1 MTFPTKGEVLSISR
15 MELTAIVGLGAGG
28 HGRMIADILSRSG
41 DYSVA
46 AWLDS
51 DASIRGTKVCD
62 APVLGDDS
70 KLPEIFSEKL
80 NRAFIGLGSVGDAS
94 LRRKVAASAL
104 EIGMALPVITDPT
117 ALVSATSQVDEGVC
131 IFPHAIIN
139 ANCKIGRC
147 AIINTR
153 ATVEHDCSLGEF
165 CHLAP
170 ASVIGGDCV
179 IGDGAHIGIGAV
191 VKEGITIGENA
202 IVGAGAVVVADV
214 ASGTTVTGVPAK
226 IFDRSNSAI

>member
-1 MTFPTKGEVLSISR
+1 

-41 DYSVA
+41 DYSLA

-51 DASIRGTKVCD
+51 DVSSHGTSVCD

-80 NRAFIGLGSVGDAS
+80 NQAFVGLGSVGDAS

-104 EIGMALPVITDPT
+104 EAGMELPVITDPT
-117 ALVSATSQVDEGVC
+117 ALVSSTSQVGDGVC

-139 ANCKIGRC
+139 CSCSIGCC

-153 ATVEHDCSLGEF
+153 ATVEHDCQIGEY

-170 ASVIGGDCV
+170 ASVIGGGCV
-179 IGDGAHIGIGAV
+179 IGKGTHIGIGAV
-191 VKEGITIGENA
+191 VREGITIGENV
-202 IVGAGAVVVADV
+202 IVGAGAVVVSNV
-214 ASGTTVTGVPAK
+214 ASGATVTGVPARE
-226 IFDRSNSAI
+226 FDRRNQSI